1 MREQRRWAALDRFR
15 PSGRRLRSHFLFEVN
30 GSTVAYC
37 YIRKN
42 ACSAFKRMILDQAG
56 YTGQWNG
63 AISYLTSNF
72 AAPSVQ
78 AVRAAR
84 WRVFVYRD
92 PFERMASLFRN
103 KMIMQEGAGDFLNDF
118 KRVTGF
124 DPGDATFEQ
133 FVHFYLARGPHD
145 PHALSQAAH
154 LLPVSYNIC
163 STMDSLRDDMTQVV
177 GDELAA
183 RYFVR
188 PVNQSSASLFEEP
201 SFEVPVRVLR
211 QRYAETG
218 ELPGSA
224 ALDSTEVRSAVL
236 RLYRVDYSLASRY
249 EKTSKREA

>member
-30 GSTVAYC
+30 GSTIAYC

-103 KMIMQEGAGDFLNDF
+103 KMIMQDGAVDFLNDF
-118 KRVTGF
+118 RRVTGS
-124 DPGDATFEQ
+124 DPKGATFEQ
-133 FVHFYLARGPHD
+133 FVHHYLEHRPGD
-145 PHALSQAAH
+145 PHTLSQAAH
-154 LLPVSYNIC
+154 LLPISYNVR
-163 STMDSLRDDMTQVV
+163 STMDSLLHDMKQVV
-177 GDELAA
+177 GDELAK
-183 RYFVR
+183 RYFGR
-188 PVNQSSASLFEEP
+188 PVNESSAILFDEP
-201 SFEVPVRVLR
+201 SVDLPVRVLR
-211 QRYAETG
+211 DRYAESG
-218 ELPGSA
+218 QLPGSS
-224 ALDSTEVRSAVL
+224 ALETAELRSAVQ
-236 RLYRVDYSLASRY
+236 RLYRADYKLARRQFG
-249 EKTSKREA
+249 RENG